1 MSDSYAPGQ
10 LPAAPA
16 LKLGFTG
23 TLTGYIR
30 TNQTKGD
37 TTELEFIKD
46 EDGNDAVCVITNKG
60 NSLQATAYIKSDTT
74 VPRKG
79 STLAIGSVRYL
90 VRDVSVEEGAT
101 ASRVTLDLYKP
112 DATTWATT

>member
-1 MSDSYAPGQ
+1 MPDSYAPGQ

-16 LKLGFTG
+16 LKLGYTG

-30 TNQTKGD
+30 INQTKGD

-46 EDGNDAVCVITNKG
+46 EDANDAVCIISNKG
-60 NSLQATAYIKSDTT
+60 KSLQATAYIKSGTT
-74 VPRKG
+74 EPRKG
-79 STLAIGSVRYL
+79 DTIAVGGVQYL

-112 DATTWATT
+112 DATTWAT

>member
-1 MSDSYAPGQ
+1 MSESYAPGQ
-10 LPAAPA
+10 LPASPA

-30 TNQTKGD
+30 INQTKGD
-37 TTELEFIKD
+37 TTELEFIRD
-46 EDGNDAVCVITNKG
+46 ENGNDAVCVITNKG
-60 NSLQATAYIKSDTT
+60 TSLQATAYIQSSTS
-74 VPRKG
+74 VPAKG
-79 STLAIGSVRYL
+79 STLAIGTAKYL

-112 DATTWATT
+112 DATTWAT